1 MAYPTELKEILF
13 RHSAEQCKVCEAIP
27 FEAVRHRFEYEKF
40 KMLHEVIEEADLE
53 DEYQE
58 WRRAYGYVQEGG
70 EDMNEIAT
78 VMNEEEF
85 GYFLKSFEKKAD
97 LKSLSMISR
106 RCQVVDT
113 LCGLQSDTVLT
124 VGQIKQLFDLAK

>member
-1 MAYPTELKEILF
+1 
-13 RHSAEQCKVCEAIP
+13 
-27 FEAVRHRFEYEKF
+27 
-40 KMLHEVIEEADLE
+40 
-53 DEYQE
+53 
-58 WRRAYGYVQEGG
+58 
-70 EDMNEIAT
+70 MNEIAT

-124 VGQIKQLFDLAK
+124 VGQIKQLFELAKIKKRRSYKAGKLKSAQEKIKSN

>member
-1 MAYPTELKEILF
+1 
-13 RHSAEQCKVCEAIP
+13 
-27 FEAVRHRFEYEKF
+27 
-40 KMLHEVIEEADLE
+40 MLT
-53 DEYQE
+53 
-58 WRRAYGYVQEGG
+58 WRTSTRNGDGLTDMYKGG
-70 EDMNEIAT
+70 EGMNEIAT

-97 LKSLSMISR
+97 LKSLSLISR

>member
-1 MAYPTELKEILF
+1 MDNEEDCGHVIRVGNSGRYRDNDDVRDDLHQDSENAGGDHMADT
-13 RHSAEQCKVCEAIP
+13 
-27 FEAVRHRFEYEKF
+27 AVK
-40 KMLHEVIEEADLE
+40 
-53 DEYQE
+53 
-58 WRRAYGYVQEGG
+58 EGG
-70 EDMNEIAT
+70 EGMNEIAT

-85 GYFLKSFEKKAD
+85 GYFLKSSEKKSD
-97 LKSLSMISR
+97 LKSLSLISR

>member
-1 MAYPTELKEILF
+1 MDSGRT
-13 RHSAEQCKVCEAIP
+13 
-27 FEAVRHRFEYEKF
+27 
-40 KMLHEVIEEADLE
+40 ADE
-53 DEYQE
+53 
-58 WRRAYGYVQEGG
+58 RTANGYVSSLAGHG
-70 EDMNEIAT
+70 ILDMKKRWTMKRIVDTLFVLVILGDIAT

-97 LKSLSMISR
+97 LKSLSLISR

-124 VGQIKQLFDLAK
+124 VGQIKQLFDLEK

>member
-1 MAYPTELKEILF
+1 MTLIVMKT
-13 RHSAEQCKVCEAIP
+13 
-27 FEAVRHRFEYEKF
+27 
-40 KMLHEVIEEADLE
+40 LE
-53 DEYQE
+53 RVYKNYYFIIRGDEC
-58 WRRAYGYVQEGG
+58 
-70 EDMNEIAT
+70 MNEIAT

-85 GYFLKSFEKKAD
+85 GYFLKSFEKKSD
-97 LKSLSMISR
+97 LKSLSLISR

>member
-1 MAYPTELKEILF
+1 MADTASLKEILF

-27 FEAVRHRFEYEKF
+27 FEAVGHQIEYEKF
-40 KMLHEVIEEADLE
+40 KMLHEVIEDADLE

-58 WRRAYGYVQEGG
+58 WRRVYGYVQEGG

-124 VGQIKQLFDLAK
+124 VGQIKQLFELAK

>member
-1 MAYPTELKEILF
+1 
-13 RHSAEQCKVCEAIP
+13 
-27 FEAVRHRFEYEKF
+27 
-40 KMLHEVIEEADLE
+40 
-53 DEYQE
+53 
-58 WRRAYGYVQEGG
+58 
-70 EDMNEIAT
+70 MNEIAT

-97 LKSLSMISR
+97 LKSLSLISR

-124 VGQIKQLFDLAK
+124 VGQIKQLFELAKLKRVLSYARQGEKHSGN

>member
-1 MAYPTELKEILF
+1 
-13 RHSAEQCKVCEAIP
+13 
-27 FEAVRHRFEYEKF
+27 
-40 KMLHEVIEEADLE
+40 
-53 DEYQE
+53 
-58 WRRAYGYVQEGG
+58 
-70 EDMNEIAT
+70 MNEIAT

-97 LKSLSMISR
+97 LKSLKFFFSR